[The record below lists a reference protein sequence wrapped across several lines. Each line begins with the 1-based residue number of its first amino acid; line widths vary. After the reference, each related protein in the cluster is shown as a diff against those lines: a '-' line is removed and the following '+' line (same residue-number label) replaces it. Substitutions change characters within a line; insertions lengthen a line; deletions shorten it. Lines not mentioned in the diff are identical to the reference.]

1 ERNPGDVEGYRQFLA
16 YSRAVFEE
24 GYVKLGTVPFLSF
37 RDMVR
42 AGPQLARLQAWRSV
56 YSMVSS
62 FIEDERLREAFSFHS
77 LLVGG
82 NPFATS
88 SIYTLIHA
96 LERQWG
102 VWFPRGGTGALVQGM
117 VRLFE
122 DLGGTLELNA
132 EVARID
138 VHGGR
143 VSAVRLE
150 DGRVFGADALASNA
164 DALASNADVVHTYER
179 LLGHEPR
186 GVSKA
191 KSLKSKRFSMSLF
204 VIYFGLNKVP

>member
-1 ERNPGDVEGYRQFLA
+1 Q
-16 YSRAVFEE
+16 
-24 GYVKLGTVPFLSF
+24 
-37 RDMVR
+37 
-42 AGPQLARLQAWRSV
+42 
-56 YSMVSS
+56 
-62 FIEDERLREAFSFHS
+62 AFSFHS

-82 NPFATS
+82 NPYETS

-117 VRLFE
+117 VRLLE

-138 VHGGR
+138 VHDGR

-150 DGRVFGADALASNA
+150 DGRIFDA

-186 GVSKA
+186 GVTKG
-191 KSLKSKRFSMSLF
+191 KSLRSKRFSMSLF
-204 VIYFGLNKVP
+204 V